1 VKSIPRQPL
10 RLDLPR
16 FAEDQVIELMP
27 GDVRVG
33 LAGLTLT
40 TLLGSCVAVLL
51 FDSRETVGAMCH
63 IVHARKAPPGAR
75 RDGRYADA
83 AMALMYA
90 GLQGLGVQPRL
101 CQARVYGGGHLFPKR
116 GGSVDDPGARNV
128 AWVSDFLQAEGIPVI
143 EQRTG
148 GHFYRRIS
156 WTIGNLHP
164 LLEEHGV

>member
-1 VKSIPRQPL
+1 MKPITRQPL
-10 RLDLPR
+10 RLELPR
-16 FAEDQVIELMP
+16 FAEDEIIELMP

-51 FDSRETVGAMCH
+51 CDSRETVGAMCH
-63 IVHARKAPPGAR
+63 IVHARHAPPGAG

-90 GLQGLGVQPRL
+90 GLQRLGMQPRL
-101 CQARVYGGGHLFPKR
+101 CQARLYGGGHLFPKR
-116 GGSVDDPGARNV
+116 GVSVDDPGARNV
-128 AWVSDFLQAEGIPVI
+128 AWATAFLQAEGIPI
-143 EQRTG
+143 IDQRTG
-148 GHFYRRIS
+148 GHFYRRVS